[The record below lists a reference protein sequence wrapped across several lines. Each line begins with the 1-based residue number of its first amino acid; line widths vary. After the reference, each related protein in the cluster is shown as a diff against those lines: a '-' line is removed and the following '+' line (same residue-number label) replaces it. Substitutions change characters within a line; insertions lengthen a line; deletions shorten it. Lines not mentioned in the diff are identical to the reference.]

1 MLKMVKYILNNY
13 FLIFISIFLGMSL
26 IYSGVIIYNDVK
38 YYNEYLDGVIISKS
52 SESTINPDVRATIIF
67 KYKVISNK
75 GVYFSKNSKSFNLN
89 DKVFCAVKNYN
100 TVKILRVNNIETN
113 NKYGFEDL
121 MSILVF
127 IFFIF
132 YIILKIKKK

>member
-1 MLKMVKYILNNY
+1 M
-13 FLIFISIFLGMSL
+13 
-26 IYSGVIIYNDVK
+26 
-38 YYNEYLDGVIISKS
+38 DGVIISTS
-52 SESTINPDVRATIIF
+52 SESTINPDVSATIIF
-67 KYKVISNK
+67 KYKIISNK
-75 GVYFSKNSKSFNLN
+75 RVYFSKNSKSFNLN

-121 MSILVF
+121 MGILVF

-132 YIILKIKKK
+132 YIILKINKKWNF

>member
-1 MLKMVKYILNNY
+1 MVKYILNNY